1 MNETLIAL
9 AIAIIAGVIASRS
22 DELFRAIITTE
33 IVLICY
39 VMLRR

>member
-1 MNETLIAL
+1 MNESIIAIV
-9 AIAIIAGVIASRS
+9 IAIIAGVIASRS
-22 DELFRAIITTE
+22 DEYFRAIITTE